1 MTPDFS
7 SFSAFLQM
15 GGYADFVWP
24 AYAIFVV
31 VLLIN
36 IIFPW
41 RSKKRIMQK
50 IKDETCIL

>member
-7 SFSAFLQM
+7 SFSTFLQM

-24 AYAIFVV
+24 AYATFVI
-31 VLLIN
+31 VLLMN

-41 RSKKRIMQK
+41 LNKKRIIKK